1 MFYFFA
7 LIFLAVLI
15 IAWIIFI
22 YNGLVR
28 GRNLVREAWSGI
40 DVQLKRRYDL
50 IPNLVE
56 TVKGYSKHEE
66 GIFTEVTRLRSA
78 AINASSPEAKG
89 HAEAALTAGL
99 RSVFAVAEGYPEL
112 KANEN
117 FRDLQQSLQ
126 KVEDELQLA
135 RRYYNGTT
143 REYNTSIE
151 SFPNVIIAGAMGFKQ
166 AGFFELDDVTE
177 RNTPKV
183 AF

>member
-1 MFYFFA
+1 MFYFVA
-7 LIFLAVLI
+7 LVLLAVVI
-15 IAWIIFI
+15 IAWFIAI

-28 GRNLVREAWSGI
+28 KRNLVREAWSGI

-66 GIFTEVTRLRSA
+66 GVFTEVARLRSA

-99 RSVFAVAEGYPEL
+99 RTVFAVAEGYPEL
-112 KANEN
+112 KSNEN

-126 KVEDELQLA
+126 KVEEELQLA

-151 SFPNVIIAGAMGFKQ
+151 SFPNVLLAGAMGFKQ
-166 AGFFELDDVTE
+166 AGYFELDDVSE
-177 RNTPKV
+177 RNAPKV

>member
-1 MFYFFA
+1 MFYFVA
-7 LIFLAVLI
+7 LVLLAVVV
-15 IAWIIFI
+15 IAWFIAI

-28 GRNLVREAWSGI
+28 KRNLVREAWSGI

-56 TVKGYSKHEE
+56 TVKGYTKHEE
-66 GIFTEVTRLRSA
+66 GIFTEVARLRSA

-99 RSVFAVAEGYPEL
+99 RTVFAVAEAYPEL

-126 KVEDELQLA
+126 KVEEELQLA

-143 REYNTSIE
+143 REYNTAIE
-151 SFPNVIIAGAMGFKQ
+151 TFPNVLLAGAMGFKQ
-166 AGFFELDDVTE
+166 AGYFELDDVSE
-177 RNTPKV
+177 RNAPKV

>member
-1 MFYFFA
+1 MFYFVA
-7 LIFLAVLI
+7 LVLLAVVV
-15 IAWIIFI
+15 IAWFIAI

-28 GRNLVREAWSGI
+28 KRNLVREAWSGI

-56 TVKGYSKHEE
+56 TVKGYTKHEE
-66 GIFTEVTRLRSA
+66 GIFTEVARLRSA

-99 RSVFAVAEGYPEL
+99 RTVFAVAEAYPEL
-112 KANEN
+112 KANDN

-126 KVEDELQLA
+126 KVEEELQLA

-143 REYNTSIE
+143 REYNTAIE
-151 SFPNVIIAGAMGFKQ
+151 TFPNVLLAGAMGFKQ
-166 AGFFELDDVTE
+166 AGYFELDDVSE
-177 RNTPKV
+177 RNAPKV

>member
-1 MFYFFA
+1 MFYFVA
-7 LIFLAVLI
+7 LVLLAVI
-15 IAWIIFI
+15 VIAWFIAI

-28 GRNLVREAWSGI
+28 KRNLVREAWSGI

-56 TVKGYSKHEE
+56 TVKGYTKHEE
-66 GIFTEVTRLRSA
+66 GIFTEVARLRSA

-99 RSVFAVAEGYPEL
+99 RTVFAVAEAYPEL
-112 KANEN
+112 KANDN

-126 KVEDELQLA
+126 KVEEELQLA

-143 REYNTSIE
+143 REYNTAIE
-151 SFPNVIIAGAMGFKQ
+151 TFPNVLLAGAMGFKQ
-166 AGFFELDDVTE
+166 AGYFELDDVSE
-177 RNTPKV
+177 RNAPKV

>member
-1 MFYFFA
+1 MFYFVA
-7 LIFLAVLI
+7 LVLLAVI
-15 IAWIIFI
+15 VIAWFIAI

-28 GRNLVREAWSGI
+28 KRNLVREAWSGI

-56 TVKGYSKHEE
+56 TVKGYTKHEE
-66 GIFTEVTRLRSA
+66 GIFTEVARLRSA

-99 RSVFAVAEGYPEL
+99 RTVFAVAEAYPEL

-126 KVEDELQLA
+126 KVEEELQLA

-143 REYNTSIE
+143 REYNTAIE
-151 SFPNVIIAGAMGFKQ
+151 TFPNVLLAGAMGFKQ
-166 AGFFELDDVTE
+166 AGYFELDDVSE
-177 RNTPKV
+177 RNAPKV

>member
-1 MFYFFA
+1 MFYFVA
-7 LIFLAVLI
+7 LVLLAVVI
-15 IAWIIFI
+15 IAWFIAI

-28 GRNLVREAWSGI
+28 KRNLVREAWSGI

-66 GIFTEVTRLRSA
+66 GIFTEVARLRSA

-99 RSVFAVAEGYPEL
+99 RTVFAVAEGYPEL
-112 KANEN
+112 KSNEN

-126 KVEDELQLA
+126 KVEEELQLA

-151 SFPNVIIAGAMGFKQ
+151 SFPNVLLAGAMGFKQ
-166 AGFFELDDVTE
+166 AGYFELDDVSE
-177 RNTPKV
+177 RNAPKV